1 MYRALARQTTGD
13 PDEYN
18 YTRGEALH
26 HFLPIWLSRRRHPL
40 YRRYFYFDRNRFYF
54 YLSHPD
60 LSPSFAVLSQVLEV
74 ISNALRI
81 RMVMKNAEGKKIGFG
96 KGFNRHLCCRI
107 SVADEEASYSFSSP
121 VLDNLGR
128 DLINRLVAIKAQI
141 PNTGL
146 NVQESRWCGMQ
157 KSGEKAM
164 EATRSSSP
172 PQWATKEIA
181 NLRISAAKLK
191 HVEKWSPQALYTF
204 DIERIFPLMISHRE
218 HSSACF

>member
-1 MYRALARQTTGD
+1 MNTT
-13 PDEYN
+13 
-18 YTRGEALH
+18 TRVEKHCIIFYQYG
-26 HFLPIWLSRRRHPL
+26 SREDDIPSTGGTFTSTEIGSISTSRT
-40 YRRYFYFDRNRFYF
+40 
-54 YLSHPD
+54 PD